1 VNKLRWGKF
10 YWSDW
15 SDDPALASCSLAAQG
30 LWMRLLC
37 IAAQGTPYGHVTING
52 NAPDTLTL
60 AKLMRCKQGQLGRLI
75 AELERKGVAHRGAC
89 GCLMS
94 RRMESDGILARLR
107 SKSGQAGAK
116 ARYGRD
122 FAMAN
127 DGGLPSHESHYSHKA
142 EQESPRSPPKGGRAR
157 RARMN
162 GARKESRNA
171 MCDIIAEELEEAA
184 NAEAANARWGG
195 ATVVPIAGRA
205 HRREHDT

>member
-15 SDDPALASCSLAAQG
+15 SDDPALGTCSLAAQG

-52 NAPDTLTL
+52 KAPDTLTL
-60 AKLMRCKQGQLGRLI
+60 AKLVRCKQPSLERLI

-94 RRMESDGILARLR
+94 RRMESDGKLTGVR
-107 SKSGQAGAK
+107 SESGKKGAY
-116 ARYGRD
+116 ARYQGHSAD
-122 FAMAN
+122 FAMAHAN
-127 DGGLPSHESHYSHKA
+127 A
-142 EQESPRSPPKGGRAR
+142 EAEAEAEAESPPVTPRKRGVRA

-162 GARKESRNA
+162 GGGKESRNA
-171 MCDIIAEELEEAA
+171 MCDIVAEEIS
-184 NAEAANARWGG
+184 NAEAVDSRASGAR
-195 ATVVPIAGRA
+195 VVPIAG
-205 HRREHDT
+205 HLIRRQHEP